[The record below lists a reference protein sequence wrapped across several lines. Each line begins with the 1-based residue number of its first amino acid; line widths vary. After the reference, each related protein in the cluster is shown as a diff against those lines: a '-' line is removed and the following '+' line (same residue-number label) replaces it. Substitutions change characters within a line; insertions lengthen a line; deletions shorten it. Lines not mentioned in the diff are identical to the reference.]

1 MKKFLKNFYLF
12 ILLNK
17 IRIFITTSIRI
28 KYSNIFYKNSLKIIK
43 NLNQY
48 VPNTSGTVIGL
59 EKEIMS
65 LTLKS
70 ADQIFPFI
78 NNLQKQLGYNDKE
91 IITAEEFCESFLGGM
106 KSANAFKKIFD
117 KYNSDKTLNHNYHF
131 VYGPIINTIKNL
143 DVVFEIG
150 LGTTNTDIVSH
161 MGHTW
166 KPGASLRAFRE
177 YLPEAKIYGADIDK
191 RILFNEKNIETFFID
206 QTDLLTFDI
215 ISNKIDTNIDLII
228 DDGLHSPN
236 ANIATLAFALTKIS
250 NNGWVVIEDISY
262 NSVTIW
268 KVISNL
274 FPVSFKTFIIKAKN
288 SYVFAITNSNNIKIK
303 V

>member
-1 MKKFLKNFYLF
+1 MKNFLKKFYLF

-17 IRIFITTSIRI
+17 IRIFIITFYSKT
-28 KYSNIFYKNSLKIIK
+28 YSNIFYNAALKIIK
-43 NLNQY
+43 TLNQY
-48 VPNTSGTVIGL
+48 APNTGGTVIGL
-59 EKEIMS
+59 EKEIMD

-70 ADQIFPFI
+70 AVQIFPFI
-78 NNLQKQLGYNDKE
+78 INLQNKLGYQGKE
-91 IITAEEFCESFLGGM
+91 IITAEKFCMSFLGGM
-106 KSANAFKKIFD
+106 ESAKAFKKTFD

-143 DVVFEIG
+143 NVVFEIG
-150 LGTTNTDIVSH
+150 LGTTYTDVVSH
-161 MGHTW
+161 MGQTW

-206 QTDLLTFDI
+206 QTDLLTFNI
-215 ISNKIDTNIDLII
+215 IDNKIDTNIDLII

-236 ANIATLAFALTKIS
+236 ANIATLAFALSKIS
-250 NNGWVVIEDISY
+250 NNGWIVIEDISY
-262 NSVTIW
+262 HSVTIW

-274 FPVSFKTFIIKAKN
+274 FPVSFKTFIIKAEN
-288 SYVFAITNSNNIKIK
+288 SYVFAITNSNNIK
-303 V
+303 